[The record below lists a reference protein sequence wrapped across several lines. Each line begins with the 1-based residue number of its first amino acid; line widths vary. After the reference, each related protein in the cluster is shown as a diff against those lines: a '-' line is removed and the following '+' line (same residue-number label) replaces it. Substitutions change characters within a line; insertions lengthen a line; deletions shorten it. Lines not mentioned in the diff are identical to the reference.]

1 MKTISIRISADDEPV
16 GAFTLDPYTMIRL
29 LADARVNP
37 TLSLVEFIHQ
47 STRSQIL
54 RDDDYD
60 DPELHCADASDILA
74 VAAEAMAHIP
84 LVTQGLN

>member
-1 MKTISIRISADDEPV
+1 MKSISIRISADDEPI
-16 GAFTLDPYTMIRL
+16 GAFTLDPYTTIRL

-60 DPELHCADASDILA
+60 GPELNLRGGQRYSR
-74 VAAEAMAHIP
+74 
-84 LVTQGLN
+84 GSR